1 MKSLNKSQKT
11 KICKYILN
19 NTDCV
24 VEKKYSDFLVNN
36 IFPTHPEWKKKVGV
50 GIDHLEVRNTSYGNK
65 CFFIIRTD
73 GTITDISY
81 PAAIS
86 PYNKTKDIM
95 AACRN
100 AVSSTIEL
108 LRRSTKLPFVCP
120 VTGEVVTDRSNMHI
134 DHYDLTFKELFDLWM
149 KDKDVDELYRRTLK
163 SNMDD
168 CVDTFFDDDKVILD
182 FIQFHNSHTHLR
194 AVSKNANLS
203 VLKRK

>member
-1 MKSLNKSQKT
+1 MKSLNKTQKT

-50 GIDHLEVRNTSYGNK
+50 GIDHLEVRKSTHGTK
-65 CFFIIRTD
+65 CFYIVRTD
-73 GTITDISY
+73 GTFTDISY
-81 PAAIS
+81 PASIS
-86 PYNKTKDIM
+86 PYNRKKDIM
-95 AACRN
+95 DACRN
-100 AVSSTIEL
+100 AISSTIYL
-108 LRRSTKLPFVCP
+108 FRSSATLPFVCP

-149 KDKDVDELYRRTLK
+149 KDKDVDELYRKTLK
-163 SNMDD
+163 SNRDD
-168 CVDTFFDDDKVILD
+168 CMDTFFDDEKVILD

-194 AVSKNANLS
+194 AVSKTANLS